1 MIVDFAAQELLAKS
15 WRYFKNNTNC
25 PRLCDLCCPSVL
37 KSLTRLSAE
46 GVGGADRKFWRREKE
61 KPKKKATNVT
71 ENQHNSMEVILFCK
85 VVHFNAPHT
94 QQHMAKSIQTPRQ
107 ILHIFC

>member
-46 GVGGADRKFWRREKE
+46 GVGGADRKF
-61 KPKKKATNVT
+61 
-71 ENQHNSMEVILFCK
+71 
-85 VVHFNAPHT
+85 
-94 QQHMAKSIQTPRQ
+94 
-107 ILHIFC
+107 